1 MAYLIW
7 KLLHVIAAI
16 IFIGN
21 ITIAPFWKAAADRSK
36 DRLRIADTMKNII
49 RADRVFTMPSV
60 TVLIVFGFGAQMTFG
75 YPIETPWILWGL
87 IMVIVS
93 GVVFMTKVVPLQK
106 KMYSLASDE
115 NKFNWEEYRKLSKE
129 WNIWGSIATIAPY
142 IALVLMVLKPS

>member
-1 MAYLIW
+1 
-7 KLLHVIAAI
+7 
-16 IFIGN
+16 
-21 ITIAPFWKAAADRSK
+21 
-36 DRLRIADTMKNII
+36 
-49 RADRVFTMPSV
+49 MPSV

-87 IMVIVS
+87 ILVVVS

-106 KMYSLASDE
+106 KMYSLAIDE